1 MTGNEKRLQKALLEI
16 LAIARSINPGDNNC
30 DIFYKVGQIQ
40 GTARLHCEF
49 IKILEPA

>member
-1 MTGNEKRLQKALLEI
+1 MSADAKRMQKALQEI